1 MSKAQNGHD
10 LQGVDDTAHKAL
22 TLAENLEKKLNKS
35 LLEGIS
41 EKSSKYGSGFMLI
54 LSGITVAAMLGTAT
68 GRLYMNNAQ
77 LATDVQVWEIAI
89 YMAVSTVA
97 LGIYVYLAV
106 SNMILGNYVVYY
118 SLFISTF
125 ALAIGIFMTIIA
137 VQSRNLPVA

>member
-1 MSKAQNGHD
+1 
-10 LQGVDDTAHKAL
+10 
-22 TLAENLEKKLNKS
+22 
-35 LLEGIS
+35 
-41 EKSSKYGSGFMLI
+41 
-54 LSGITVAAMLGTAT
+54 
-68 GRLYMNNAQ
+68 MNNAQ

-97 LGIYVYLAV
+97 LGIYVCLAV